1 MRRRTRLSSAATFQD
16 DRYKNPVDVP
26 VGSAMKFWIRGI
38 LLATLLAPGAV
49 PGQAAPL
56 RIVAVG
62 ASNTSGWGVGRQNA
76 FPARL
81 QAILRRK
88 GIDAKVINAGVFA
101 NTTLAML
108 HRLKKDVP
116 AGTDIVILQP
126 GTNDRRFRFTDEQR
140 AANIAEIVRRLQRRG
155 IHVIVFDP
163 PIPWTWLQLD
173 GVHFNMAAHARI
185 AATLAEKVMH
195 ARENGCRKC

>member
-1 MRRRTRLSSAATFQD
+1 
-16 DRYKNPVDVP
+16 
-26 VGSAMKFWIRGI
+26 MKFRIRVI
-38 LLATLLAPGAV
+38 LLAALLA
-49 PGQAAPL
+49 AAGGPSHAASL
-56 RIVAVG
+56 NIVAVG
-62 ASNTSGWGVGRQNA
+62 ASNTEGWGVGMQNA

-81 QAILRRK
+81 QAILRQK

-108 HRLKKDVP
+108 HRLKRDVP

-126 GTNDRRFRFTDEQR
+126 GTNDRRFGFTDEQR
-140 AANIAEIVRRLQRRG
+140 AANIAEIVRRLKHRG
-155 IHVIVFDP
+155 IYVIVFDP

-173 GVHFNMAAHARI
+173 GIHFNMGAHARI

-195 ARENGCRKC
+195 ARENGCRSC